1 MAEKLKITIS
11 VAKRPYPLNA
21 AVEEEF
27 YVREAAKLLN
37 ERMQKYKQD
46 LEMTDPQDLL
56 AMVAI
61 DCMVTNLKLNENYKN
76 LQHAVSQRVGSL
88 SNLLTTALN
97 D

>member
-11 VAKRPYPLNA
+11 VAKRPYPMNI
-21 AVEEEF
+21 AVQEEF
-27 YVREAAKLLN
+27 FVREAARLLN
-37 ERMQKYKQD
+37 EQMQQYKQD
-46 LEMTDPQDLL
+46 LKMTDPQDLL

-88 SNLLTTALN
+88 SDLLTPALN